1 MKRLWALT
9 LTSAVILGLGAVA
22 FFQSRAQATRPM
34 AELVPAGPLLYL
46 QANDFSSLVKDWNAS
61 ATKQAWLKSDN
72 YQVFSRSRLL
82 LRLEQAQKEFAGAA
96 GVPPD
101 MALVDQ
107 VAGGQS
113 ALALYD
119 IGKLEFLYLTRMPS
133 ARAMQSQ
140 LWQKRGDF
148 QPRSVAGV
156 AYYVRTDPQSGRVV
170 CFGVAGDYLLLAT
183 REDLIAGAIQ
193 LINGQ
198 QGRTVASEGW
208 FDQAARAASSP
219 GDLRLVLNMPVLV
232 KTPHFRTY
240 WIQQNI
246 TELKQYSAALTD
258 LRRSAGEYREERVL
272 LRAQTPATDDAAV
285 KQNEA
290 GVAEVLR
297 LAPDDAGFY
306 LASANPSSAQ
316 ALALIQ
322 QKILA
327 PQSGAAPPSK
337 EAPAPV
343 SVGSGETG
351 NAADLETRID
361 QPPVAAAAAGKLG
374 TGPLQKLLDAAGLR
388 AVLQVESTRKLPD
401 GVFVNSQSA
410 VVLLAASDWDAAA
423 VRDSLSFAV
432 EGLWTTSRLGVTW
445 SASGQGAN
453 ASYQM
458 DGLMHLSLATRGKL
472 LILADSPESLA
483 PVLTR
488 LSQPPS
494 AEGASYAAGF
504 RHSRE
509 AENFA
514 RMTRLIDQP
523 QAAQAA
529 GDQSG
534 EHEPMFFSENMASLS
549 RALGSLQS
557 EQIVVHDRGATVTQI
572 VVYRLVP

>member
-1 MKRLWALT
+1 MISL
-9 LTSAVILGLGAVA
+9 AVAAVLGLATIA
-22 FFQSRAQATRPM
+22 FFHARAQAARPM

-46 QANDFSSLVKDWNAS
+46 QAGDFSALVHDWNAS
-61 ATKQAWLKSDN
+61 PMKRAWLKSDN

-82 LRLEQAQKEFAGAA
+82 LRLQQAQSEFADAA

-107 VAGGQS
+107 VAGSQS

-119 IGKLEFLYLTRMPS
+119 IGKLEFLYITRMPS
-133 ARAMQSQ
+133 RAMQST

-148 QPRSVAGV
+148 TPRSVAGV
-156 AYYVRTDPQSGRVV
+156 SYYVRTDPQSGRVV
-170 CFGVAGDYLLLAT
+170 CFGIAGDYLILAT

-193 LINGQ
+193 LVSGQ
-198 QGRTVASEGW
+198 PARTVASEGW
-208 FDQAARAASSP
+208 FDQAARAAGSP

-246 TELKQYSAALTD
+246 TELKQYSAAISD
-258 LRRSAGEYREERVL
+258 LRRSSAEYREERVL
-272 LRAQTPATDDAAV
+272 LRAQTAAADDATV
-285 KQNEA
+285 KQSEA
-290 GVAEVLR
+290 AVAEVLR
-297 LAPDDAGFY
+297 LAPDDAGVY
-306 LASANPSSAQ
+306 LASANPTSAQ
-316 ALALIQ
+316 ALALVE

-337 EAPAPV
+337 EAPPPV

-361 QPPVAAAAAGKLG
+361 EPPVVAAAAGKLG
-374 TGPLQKLLDAAGLR
+374 TDPLRKLLDAAGLR
-388 AVLQVESTRKLPD
+388 AALQVESTRKLPD
-401 GVFVNSQSA
+401 SVFVGSQSA
-410 VVLLAASDWDAAA
+410 IVLLASADWDAAA
-423 VRDSLSFAV
+423 VRDALSGAV
-432 EGLWTTSRLGVTW
+432 ESLWTTSRLGVTW
-445 SASGQGAN
+445 SARGQGAD

-458 DGLMHLSLATRGKL
+458 DGLMHVSLATRGKL

-483 PVLTR
+483 GVVAR
-488 LSQPPS
+488 LSQPPA
-494 AEGASYAAGF
+494 AEGAAYAAGF

-509 AENFA
+509 ADNFA

-523 QAAQAA
+523 QAPQAS
-529 GDQSG
+529 GDQSS

-549 RALGSLQS
+549 RTLGTLQS
-557 EQIVVHDRGATVTQI
+557 EQIMVHDRGATVTQT
-572 VVYRLVP
+572 VVYHFAP